1 MAWARGAQSGGHQDR
16 PVSSSWETCDRRTLR
31 TVVLE
36 KQRACP
42 RLGGGGTGRLPRLRP
57 PGSLQ
62 KLSTDAETVG
72 RQRAAGMVLRQAL
85 GAWGRPRGALFLSGG
100 PPGPA
105 SRGGP
110 AVLSSPSEVTGH
122 GRSVSARGPQ
132 AGCPLSRRCAG
143 CGVTPGAHFLQP
155 RLGSGL
161 PEGSAPVLRRRGPRP
176 STGRPV
182 RREPLCLS
190 RDDAGGA
197 AQPLHRLPTE
207 CKADPREAG
216 HIDRPVMDLPRMYIK
231 RLKSQSRNKFTSGPR
246 LCMDHSTGKIPSR
259 PTHSGKG
266 TPHR

>member
-1 MAWARGAQSGGHQDR
+1 MTGGPAGRWSWRSSGPSPGWAGAGPAASPD
-16 PVSSSWETCDRRTLR
+16 C
-31 TVVLE
+31 
-36 KQRACP
+36 
-42 RLGGGGTGRLPRLRP
+42 
-57 PGSLQ
+57 SLQ
-62 KLSTDAETVG
+62 ALCRGLSADGETVG

-85 GAWGRPRGALFLSGG
+85 GAWGWPCGALFLSGG

-105 SRGGP
+105 SQGGP
-110 AVLSSPSEVTGH
+110 AVLSSPSVVTGH
-122 GRSVSARGPQ
+122 GRSVSARGPR
-132 AGCPLSRRCAG
+132 AGRPVCRRCAG

-161 PEGSAPVLRRRGPRP
+161 PEGSAPVLRRRGPRS

-190 RDDAGGA
+190 HDDAGGA

-216 HIDRPVMDLPRMYIK
+216 HTDRPVMDPPRMYIK
-231 RLKSQSRNKFTSGPR
+231 RLNSQSRNKFTSGPR
-246 LCMDHSTGKIPSR
+246 LCMDHSAGKIPSK
-259 PTHSGKG
+259 PTQSGKG